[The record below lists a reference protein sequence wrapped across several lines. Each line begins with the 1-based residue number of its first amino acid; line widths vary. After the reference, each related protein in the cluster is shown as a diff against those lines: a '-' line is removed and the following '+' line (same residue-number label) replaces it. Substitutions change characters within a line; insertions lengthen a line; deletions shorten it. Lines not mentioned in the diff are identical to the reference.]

1 MHVKTL
7 PDSLAATSRDADC
20 GFSIA
25 WMELTVIFVKSLDS
39 GFYY

>member
-7 PDSLAATSRDADC
+7 PDSLAATSRDTGC

>member
-7 PDSLAATSRDADC
+7 PDSLAATSRDAGC

-25 WMELTVIFVKSLDS
+25 YSMDGVDGDFRKIA
-39 GFYY
+39 